1 MTPKKRM
8 TKTTMSLARAVKP
21 SGRLNID
28 DMDNARANRSK
39 MSLSEIK
46 KRKTLG
52 KKVKNAIERIDKIKD
67 PEKLGKAAKMASKVA
82 SGMGVAGMAKKLLNE
97 AKMRKPSGRI
107 NMDDLFNADKYKM
120 KKPKRAPMEK
130 GPNKMNKQKTPMK
143 KALGPLRPIRERSL
157 SKLISRRRG
166 MNKR

>member
-1 MTPKKRM
+1 MTERMRDKQKIKMLKEELAKAKKILGTGAM
-8 TKTTMSLARAVKP
+8 GMGAGKIKELLQEARKIKP
-21 SGRLNID
+21 S
-28 DMDNARANRSK
+28 A
-39 MSLSEIK
+39 
-46 KRKTLG
+46 
-52 KKVKNAIERIDKIKD
+52 
-67 PEKLGKAAKMASKVA
+67 
-82 SGMGVAGMAKKLLNE
+82 
-97 AKMRKPSGRI
+97 RI

-120 KKPKRAPMEK
+120 KKPKRAPMQK